1 MHLDLFHTPTLFL
14 DCQTTGSNPDQSHLL
29 ELGWGL
35 GTARSEIAI
44 HSSLLRLPEGAVIP
58 RAISQLTGITDDMTE
73 SGTTA
78 EIVMTEIQST
88 LAKSGVPERVLQS
101 SPKLTSPCVMHFARF
116 EQAFIGAWL
125 PDATSGYPVICTY
138 EIARRLFPDLPSR
151 SLRALSGFLGFPIS
165 NLKRSAHHV
174 EATIIIWRELLKV
187 LQDQEGLQT
196 FEDLTTW
203 LQETPVPKAGR
214 KQYGVADTLRLNLPD
229 QPGIYQML
237 NQRQDILYVGKATS
251 LKSRVNS
258 YFRGRQ
264 SKGSRLN
271 EMIAQ
276 IKDIKVQVCAN
287 PIEAALVES
296 DLIKR
301 FDPPYNR
308 ALKAGQRQL
317 AYLTHDHEITEDP
330 AKGAWG
336 PFGSRSLLDA
346 SQILREALIKNIPPQ
361 WDWFELEEEIVTQGL
376 ALFRQQFPFDAAALK
391 SWERILLSCWK
402 LRENEA
408 SEVVEEVDED
418 ADDEPSS
425 AHILTPESF
434 CRLCVHTLAGVARRA
449 HRSRWLTWMLE
460 SVILWRTE
468 AGQSWQQLTLVHGES
483 SWSQHERR
491 PRKVAPPPYW
501 QDSLSRR
508 RPLWDVPIYD
518 RLNILVTELGKLM
531 RAGAEVRITLDPHRT
546 LDEKI
551 LEKFLFPGSSHAHS

>member
-1 MHLDLFHTPTLFL
+1 MDLFHTPTLFL

-58 RAISQLTGITDDMTE
+58 RAISQLTGITDNMTE
-73 SGTTA
+73 SGTTI
-78 EIVMTEIQST
+78 EIVMEEIQTT
-88 LAKSGVPERVLQS
+88 LSQYSDPESVQQPL
-101 SPKLTSPCVMHFARF
+101 PKLASPCVMHFARF
-116 EQAFIGAWL
+116 EQAFIGTWL
-125 PDATSGYPVICTY
+125 PDESSGYPVICTY

-174 EATIIIWRELLKV
+174 EATIIIWRELLNI

-203 LQETPVPKAGR
+203 LRETPVPKAGR
-214 KQYGVADTLRLNLPD
+214 KQYGVADNLRLNLPD

-276 IKDIKVQVCAN
+276 IKDIRVQVCAN

-308 ALKAGQRQL
+308 ALKSGQRQL
-317 AYLTHDHEITEDP
+317 AYLTSQHEVTEDP
-330 AKGAWG
+330 VRAAWG
-336 PFGSRSLLDA
+336 PFGSRSLLDVC
-346 SQILREALIKNIPPQ
+346 QTLREALIHDVPPQ
-361 WDWFELEEEIVTQGL
+361 WDWLELEPEIVAQGL
-376 ALFRQQFPFDAAALK
+376 ALFRQQFPFDAAPLK
-391 SWERILLSCWK
+391 SWEHILLSCWK
-402 LRENEA
+402 LREEEA
-408 SEVVEEVDED
+408 SEVAEEEGED
-418 ADDEPSS
+418 VDDEATS
-425 AHILTPESF
+425 AHIVTPESF
-434 CRLCVHTLAGVARRA
+434 YRLCVHTLAGVARRA

-468 AGQSWQQLTLVHGES
+468 AGQSWQQLTLVHGEG
-483 SWSQHERR
+483 SWSQHERK
-491 PRKVAPPPYW
+491 PRKVTPPPYW
-501 QDSLSRR
+501 QDPLSRR
-508 RPLWDVPIYD
+508 RPLWDVATYD

-531 RAGAEVRITLDPHRT
+531 RAGAEVRMTLDPYRI

-551 LEKFLFPGSSHAHS
+551 LGKFLFPGGSHAHS